1 MVLRDTF
8 VRRDT
13 IRLFHKALPEGSVF
27 WYTARTL
34 ATIIPVRH
42 MIPQD
47 QQFLE
52 FVIKGLVDKP
62 EEVKVTRIVD
72 QMGVLLTLTVHKD
85 DMGKIIGKDGAT
97 AKAIRTLLRVAGM
110 KSEARVNLKIN
121 EPDGS
126 PYVPAARSGDA
137 GHDHSAGAP
146 AADMADIPKNY
157 QSEPKESPR
166 MKSVDEILENL

>member
-1 MVLRDTF
+1 M
-8 VRRDT
+8 
-13 IRLFHKALPEGSVF
+13 
-27 WYTARTL
+27 
-34 ATIIPVRH
+34 
-42 MIPQD
+42 PQD

-62 EEVKVTRIVD
+62 EDVKVTRIVD

-126 PYVPAARSGDA
+126 PYVPAARSEKEENGYA
-137 GHDHSAGAP
+137 RAPHQMVAAAAP
-146 AADMADIPKNY
+146 ADADAINPADVPKNY
-157 QSEPKESPR
+157 QSEPKDSPR
-166 MKSVDEILENL
+166 MKSVDEILESL

>member
-1 MVLRDTF
+1 M
-8 VRRDT
+8 
-13 IRLFHKALPEGSVF
+13 
-27 WYTARTL
+27 
-34 ATIIPVRH
+34 
-42 MIPQD
+42 PQD

-62 EEVKVTRIVD
+62 EDVKVTRIVD

-126 PYVPAARSGDA
+126 PYVPAARADKEENGYTRA
-137 GHDHSAGAP
+137 PHQNAP
-146 AADMADIPKNY
+146 AHEAGEHVDAADVPKNY

-166 MKSVDEILENL
+166 MKSVDEILESL